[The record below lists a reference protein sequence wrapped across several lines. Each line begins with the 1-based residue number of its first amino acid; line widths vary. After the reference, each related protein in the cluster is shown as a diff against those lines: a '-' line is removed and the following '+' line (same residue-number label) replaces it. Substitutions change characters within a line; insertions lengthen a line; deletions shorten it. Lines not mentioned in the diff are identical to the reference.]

1 MAQPV
6 KDVLPVWRWVRGR
19 ALLQLLL
26 LFVLLGSFIAAAV
39 DSGDAMLQALGQQ
52 QACCVGGRECTT
64 LSAGSHICTPS
75 HASPC
80 TATAQTAYL
89 LPCLVLHPSAR
100 LSPTSAPPLASCS
113 PSCLTPSAPGCSPPL
128 LPADLLPSTG
138 AAGAS
143 YIALTGDLPGALLA
157 FKTHYPILAIPV
169 KAAVAFPIIYHYLGG
184 LRHFAWDLHK
194 IGNNADRTS
203 LLETPRVEQSSQIL
217 LGSSIALT
225 LVAALM

>member
-1 MAQPV
+1 M
-6 KDVLPVWRWVRGR
+6 RGR
-19 ALLQLLL
+19 ALLQLPLL
-26 LFVLLGSFIAAAV
+26 VVLLGSFISVAV
-39 DSGDAMLQALGQQ
+39 DSGAGLFRHCNNKRPAVLGAVHAPLCQ
-52 QACCVGGRECTT
+52 QAGIRPRSYTMPRLPMYCHCSN
-64 LSAGSHICTPS
+64 LLPAGI
-75 HASPC
+75 PC
-80 TATAQTAYL
+80 TAPISQVVTYIHQPA
-89 LPCLVLHPSAR
+89 
-100 LSPTSAPPLASCS
+100 LASCS
-113 PSCLTPSAPGCSPPL
+113 PSCLTPPSPGCSPCPL
-128 LPADLLPSTG
+128 LARLLLPTG

-169 KAAVAFPIIYHYLGG
+169 KAVVAFPIIYHYLGG